1 VTQAIARI
9 ELDRTPAVFDCG
21 VPVAPIAVD
30 QTQGGIRICEGLI
43 QFNGLEGIFLGAL
56 LRDAGLVTR
65 LLELRRIAVIDN
77 VGRGKSRPVIG

>member
-1 VTQAIARI
+1 MTQAIARI

-65 LLELRRIAVIDN
+65 LLELRRIAVIEN
-77 VGRGKSRPVIG
+77 VGRGKSRDGIG

>member
-1 VTQAIARI
+1 MTQAIARI
-9 ELDRTPAVFDCG
+9 ELDRTPAVFDG
-21 VPVAPIAVD
+21 AVPVAPIAVD
-30 QTQGGIRICEGLI
+30 QAQGGIRICEGLI
-43 QFNGLEGIFLGAL
+43 QYNGLVGIFLGAL